1 MINDQHHMV
10 KIEFTEEHEQA
21 MRFTNPVAIVSTTEG
36 TEVLTCLQEIENW
49 TTNGYYAA
57 GYITYEAGAYLS
69 KELPINDF
77 VRDESDPLI
86 WFGIYD
92 EPKSSSQAETTNE
105 PYHVTGWEQENSRE
119 AYTQAIAKVKDHIAL
134 GDTYQVNYTM
144 RLRSRFLGSAY
155 SYYEV
160 LKTKQRAPYSAY
172 VHDGKRQIL
181 SLSPELFFKKE
192 GTKLTTKPMKGTI
205 RRGLTKDED
214 DQLKQQLHSS
224 EKDRAENV
232 MIVDLLRNDL
242 GEIAEIGS
250 VSVDKL
256 FTVEPYPT
264 VWQMTSTITAQTD
277 DQTTATKV
285 LRSLFPCGSITGAPK
300 KETMKIIA
308 QLESS
313 TRGIYCGSIGYFSPT
328 GDACFNVAIRTATVN
343 DDHITYGIGGGVTW
357 DSTTAGEYE
366 EALLKAKIVTDHRS
380 NVELLESIGV
390 RNGQTKHMDLHIRRL
405 HDSAMKLG
413 IAFDENNIRYQITK
427 EIEILSGESLY
438 KLRVVLGSALTV
450 TSQRIEP
457 MTQPQLVQFASH
469 PVDSTNPFLKIK
481 TTARGLYEQH
491 KNEHPD
497 VFDVLLFNERDEVT
511 EFTIGNL
518 VIERD
523 GILLTPPVE
532 SGLLPG
538 VFRENLL
545 CEGAITEQILTKED
559 VKRADRIWLINSV
572 REWVHVQFAD

>member
-181 SLSPELFFKKE
+181 SLSPELFFKK
-192 GTKLTTKPMKGTI
+192 
-205 RRGLTKDED
+205 RGHKT
-214 DQLKQQLHSS
+214 
-224 EKDRAENV
+224 
-232 MIVDLLRNDL
+232 ND
-242 GEIAEIGS
+242 
-250 VSVDKL
+250 
-256 FTVEPYPT
+256 
-264 VWQMTSTITAQTD
+264 
-277 DQTTATKV
+277 
-285 LRSLFPCGSITGAPK
+285 
-300 KETMKIIA
+300 
-308 QLESS
+308 
-313 TRGIYCGSIGYFSPT
+313 
-328 GDACFNVAIRTATVN
+328 
-343 DDHITYGIGGGVTW
+343 
-357 DSTTAGEYE
+357 
-366 EALLKAKIVTDHRS
+366 
-380 NVELLESIGV
+380 
-390 RNGQTKHMDLHIRRL
+390 
-405 HDSAMKLG
+405 
-413 IAFDENNIRYQITK
+413 
-427 EIEILSGESLY
+427 
-438 KLRVVLGSALTV
+438 
-450 TSQRIEP
+450 
-457 MTQPQLVQFASH
+457 
-469 PVDSTNPFLKIK
+469 
-481 TTARGLYEQH
+481 
-491 KNEHPD
+491 
-497 VFDVLLFNERDEVT
+497 
-511 EFTIGNL
+511 
-518 VIERD
+518 
-523 GILLTPPVE
+523 
-532 SGLLPG
+532 
-538 VFRENLL
+538 
-545 CEGAITEQILTKED
+545 
-559 VKRADRIWLINSV
+559 
-572 REWVHVQFAD
+572 